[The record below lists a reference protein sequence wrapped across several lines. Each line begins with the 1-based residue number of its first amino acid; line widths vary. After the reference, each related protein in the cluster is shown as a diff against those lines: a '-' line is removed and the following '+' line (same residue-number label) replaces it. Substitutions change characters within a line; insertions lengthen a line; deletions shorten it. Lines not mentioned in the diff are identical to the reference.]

1 MHLMAS
7 MSMWNAS
14 MYQRMA
20 SSNKSY
26 MDGDYRMGTSKS
38 MNWSNDSASERMDR
52 VSVVIRPI
60 GMRTMVL
67 MLTVN
72 GISCQLVSVM
82 STWRLRVE

>member
-14 MYQRMA
+14 MYQRMT
-20 SSNKSY
+20 SSNESY

-38 MNWSNDSASERMDR
+38 MNWSSDSASERMDR
-52 VSVVIRPI
+52 VSVVIRLI

-67 MLTVN
+67 MLMVN

-82 STWRLRVE
+82 STWRLRG